1 MRASSERTI
10 GQIIAPTKICNG
22 ATRARIFAL
31 SSLMPIAGKRRH
43 LVEDL

>member
-10 GQIIAPTKICNG
+10 GQIIAPTKSCNG
-22 ATRARIFAL
+22 ATRAENLRFVELDADRRQ
-31 SSLMPIAGKRRH
+31 GRH